1 MNAPRMPYWVR
12 LALDRSA
19 GHRYYPLVVALIAF
33 ASTATFSFPFV
44 IVLIPAVLLAP
55 RRWLLLGLL
64 TGGASGLGGAVL
76 VEVFNYMGQELVIER
91 FPQLVESAKWQLIS
105 SWLHEYG
112 LFALAVIAGSPLPQT
127 PAVFVYSLAEPSTFG
142 AMVAIGTGK
151 TAKYVFLAW
160 LTARYPARF
169 IQYRQALRE

>member
-1 MNAPRMPYWVR
+1 MKTTDSIKVVPA
-12 LALDRSA
+12 
-19 GHRYYPLVVALIAF
+19 RYPMRTV
-33 ASTATFSFPFV
+33 
-44 IVLIPAVLLAP
+44 
-55 RRWLLLGLL
+55 
-64 TGGASGLGGAVL
+64 GAV
-76 VEVFNYMGQELVIER
+76 I
-91 FPQLVESAKWQLIS
+91 A
-105 SWLHEYG
+105 